1 MIANNIATSQ
11 PSPRGAVSVGGAIV
25 FCLPRIRLGSV
36 YPVGSSLRTPPW
48 MDDATVFTV
57 PLAICIGAVEYEM
70 EEVVEELYALV
81 EWNSTEAGALA
92 TPPVEKE

>member
-1 MIANNIATSQ
+1 M
-11 PSPRGAVSVGGAIV
+11 

-57 PLAICIGAVEYEM
+57 PLAICIGAVEYEL
-70 EEVVEELYALV
+70 EEVATDLYVLV
-81 EWNSTEAGALA
+81 ERNSTEAGALA
-92 TPPVEKE
+92 APPVEKE